1 VTVKVRGIVWMGVQ
15 TTRFDEMS
23 ALLRALMGAPPGVVE
38 DGFNLWALPN
48 GDLVELFADGSKP
61 SFGDGPV
68 VGFLV
73 DDIEASTRD
82 VEAAGAEVVGGYG
95 PNEDG
100 YRSVHVRGPDG
111 NVYELVHDPHH
122 ATRAGLPS

>member
-1 VTVKVRGIVWMGVQ
+1 MKVRGIVWMGVQ

-23 ALLRALMGAPPGVVE
+23 ALLRALTGVGPGMEE
-38 DGFNLWALPN
+38 DGFNLWALPS
-48 GDLVELFADGSKP
+48 GDLVELFADGRKP
-61 SFGDGPV
+61 QFGTGPV

-73 DDIEASTRD
+73 DDIEVSTRD
-82 VEAAGAEVVGGYG
+82 VQDAGAELVGGYG

-100 YRSVHVRGPDG
+100 YRSVQFRAPDG

-122 ATRAGLPS
+122 ATRAASSP